1 MEGGDKMAE
10 KIHLDKACGIL
21 GAAAGGTFT
30 YNSEF
35 KAACLL
41 GVKIIRS
48 VQKVFAAVI
57 AAEADAGAG
66 DSTEGK

>member
-1 MEGGDKMAE
+1 MAE
-10 KIHLDKACGIL
+10 KLYLDKACGIL

-41 GVKIIRS
+41 GVKIMRS
-48 VQKVFAAVI
+48 VQKVLTAVI
-57 AAEADAGAG
+57 AAEADAGTGEPTA
-66 DSTEGK
+66 TK

>member
-41 GVKIIRS
+41 GVKVMRS

-57 AAEADAGAG
+57 AAETEAGAT
-66 DSTEGK
+66 DATETK